1 LSHNRRRLCQTFLNY
16 TQNHEKISSVIA
28 RIYRPDVCL
37 FKRRSRSAG
46 WIAYPDSPE
55 GREAVTIPDE
65 FLRTYLLKYFDF
77 DRNGELSR
85 YEASLVV
92 RIDCPGNINAGEG
105 AYMCDATGIEACTNL
120 RYESVGKRPDQ
131 TRCKQQQTARYARL
145 FNQYSSEKFGR
156 VAKQESLA
164 TALLCLFS

>member
-1 LSHNRRRLCQTFLNY
+1 MSNNRRRLCQTFLNY

-46 WIAYPDSPE
+46 WIAYPRQP

-120 RYESVGKRPDQ
+120 RYLNLSGNDLTKLDVSNNKLLD
-131 TRCKQQQTARYARL
+131 TLDCSINTHLKNL
-145 FNQYSSEKFGR
+145 R

>member
-1 LSHNRRRLCQTFLNY
+1 MSNNRRRLCQTFLNY

-46 WIAYPDSPE
+46 WIAYPRQPG

-120 RYESVGKRPDQ
+120 RYLNLSGNDLTKLDVSNNKLLD
-131 TRCKQQQTARYARL
+131 TLDCSINTHLKNL
-145 FNQYSSEKFGR
+145 R

>member
-1 LSHNRRRLCQTFLNY
+1 MSNNRRRLCQTFLNY

-92 RIDCPGNINAGEG
+92 RIDCPGI
-105 AYMCDATGIEACTNL
+105 
-120 RYESVGKRPDQ
+120 
-131 TRCKQQQTARYARL
+131 
-145 FNQYSSEKFGR
+145 
-156 VAKQESLA
+156 
-164 TALLCLFS
+164 

>member
-1 LSHNRRRLCQTFLNY
+1 MKRLALLLLN
-16 TQNHEKISSVIA
+16 
-28 RIYRPDVCL
+28 IYRPDVCL

-46 WIAYPDSPE
+46 WIAYPRQPGRARSRNDPRRISP
-55 GREAVTIPDE
+55 G
-65 FLRTYLLKYFDF
+65 TYLLKYFDF
-77 DRNGELSR
+77 DRNGELLLR

-120 RYESVGKRPDQ
+120 RYLNLSGNDLTKLDVSNNKLLD
-131 TRCKQQQTARYARL
+131 TLDCSINTHLKNL
-145 FNQYSSEKFGR
+145 R

>member
-1 LSHNRRRLCQTFLNY
+1 MSNNRRRLCQTFLNY

-37 FKRRSRSAG
+37 FKDDPVPQDGSLT
-46 WIAYPDSPE
+46 PDSPE

-120 RYESVGKRPDQ
+120 RYLNLSGNDLTKLDVSNNKLLD
-131 TRCKQQQTARYARL
+131 TLDCSINTHLKNL
-145 FNQYSSEKFGR
+145 R

>member
-1 LSHNRRRLCQTFLNY
+1 MKRLALLLLAFTGLM
-16 TQNHEKISSVIA
+16 
-28 RIYRPDVCL
+28 
-37 FKRRSRSAG
+37 SACSKDDPVPQDG
-46 WIAYPDSPE
+46 SLTPDSPE

-120 RYESVGKRPDQ
+120 RYLNLSGNDLTKLDVCNDN
-131 TRCKQQQTARYARL
+131 TCTYNRL
-145 FNQYSSEKFGR
+145 SCRKDE
-156 VAKQESLA
+156 V
-164 TALLCLFS
+164 